1 MAKTGGWYWVPSTF
15 FAEGAPFA
23 MVTSLSVI
31 LFKSLDMSNESIAF
45 WTGLIAMPWAF
56 KPLWAPVLDLF
67 GTKRGWIIFFQ
78 LVMALLFGAG
88 ALLVLSKPFSALLVA
103 LFFLIA
109 FASATHDVA
118 ADGFYLIALDSHGQA
133 FFAGIRG
140 TFYRVALV
148 SVQGGLV
155 ILAGLIG
162 NRFGSTRLG
171 WCAAFGLIAAAFLLL
186 SLWHGLLLPRP
197 QSDRAGLSS
206 GGGLREFWDA
216 FRSFLARPGVVW
228 LIVFL
233 FFFRIAEAQ
242 LGKMAVAFLKDKP
255 SVGGLGLSL
264 EEFGFLYQTCGVGA
278 MIAGGVLGG
287 FVVAHWGFAKT
298 VWPLVAALNLPDL
311 VYVYLS
317 QTLPESRILIGG
329 CIAVEQFGYGL
340 GYAAFML
347 VTIAATEESGRFKTS
362 HYAIMVGI
370 TILGLNLIG
379 MASGWVQERLGYPEF
394 FRYVMICTIPS
405 FLVTIPMLKYVPR
418 DFGCSRRSGKA

>member
-1 MAKTGGWYWVPSTF
+1 MMKMNGWGWVPTLF

-23 MVTSLSVI
+23 MATSLSVI
-31 LFKSLDMSNESIAF
+31 LFKSLGMANDAVAF

-56 KPLWAPVLDLF
+56 KPFWAPLLDLF
-67 GTKRGWIIFFQ
+67 GSKRGWIVLFQ
-78 LVMALLFGAG
+78 AAMAILFGAG
-88 ALLVLSKPFSALLVA
+88 ALLVLSETLSALLIA

-118 ADGFYLIALDSHGQA
+118 ADGFYLLAFDSHEQA

-155 ILAGLIG
+155 ILAGLIEKQA
-162 NRFGSTRLG
+162 GSTRLG
-171 WCAAFGLIAAAFLLL
+171 WCAAFAAVAAAFLVLT
-186 SLWHGLLLPRP
+186 LWHALFLPRP
-197 QSDRAGLSS
+197 ESDRAKAAGD
-206 GGGLREFWDA
+206 GGLREFFAA
-216 FRSFLARPGVVW
+216 FRSFLARPGVAW

-233 FFFRIAEAQ
+233 FFFRVAEAQ
-242 LGKMAVAFLKDKP
+242 LGKMAVAFLKDGP
-255 SVGGLGLSL
+255 EAGGLGLSL
-264 EEFGFLYQTCGVGA
+264 EEYGFLYQTCGVAA
-278 MIAGGVLGG
+278 MIAGGILGG
-287 FVVAHWGFAKT
+287 VVVSRWGFAKT

-317 QTLPESRILIGG
+317 QALPGSRLVIGG

-340 GYAAFML
+340 GFAAFML
-347 VTIAATEESGRFKTS
+347 VTIAMTERSGRFKTS

-379 MASGWVQERLGYPEF
+379 MVSGYVQQKLGYPEF

-418 DFGCSRRSGKA
+418 DFGCSRRKAVE